1 MLGIIRKITGSKVG
15 LVITFIVLGVIA
27 IAFAAGDMMGI
38 TSSSGGMTPTTVAT
52 VGGTSI
58 GETALRDGVQQDL
71 QNYRQPQPSLD
82 IVSFVQGGG
91 LEGSLSR
98 LIAGGAFTQCPESP
112 GLRVTNR
119 PPARPIPSTAP
130 PHGP

>member
-52 VGGTSI
+52 VGGTSL

-71 QNYRQPQPSLD
+71 ENYRQQPPTPHN
-82 IVSFVQGGG
+82 VRFVQGGG
-91 LEGSLSR
+91 IEGTVSGL
-98 LIAGGAFTQCPESP
+98 CES
-112 GLRVTNR
+112 GR
-119 PPARPIPSTAP
+119 TA
-130 PHGP
+130 